1 MNEVV
6 SVEWLRINL
15 NSPDLIVLD
24 ASLKTTADGSI
35 LNPHL
40 ETIPEARNFDL
51 KNTFSDSNSRFPNTF
66 PNEINFEIECRKL
79 GICENSKIVV
89 FDSIGIYSSPRV

>member
-51 KNTFSDSNSRFPNTF
+51 KNTFSWPYSTIVKLP
-66 PNEINFEIECRKL
+66 KL
-79 GICENSKIVV
+79 GHFWSVLYEFFYLYPLKLL
-89 FDSIGIYSSPRV
+89 